1 MTCQP
6 NTEEFKRENLL
17 AGVQFQSGL
26 NKQIINICVY
36 IYIKTESNSN
46 VEFINI
52 QNKNISDNHFGK
64 IEYAV
69 QWEQGL

>member
-1 MTCQP
+1 M
-6 NTEEFKRENLL
+6 
-17 AGVQFQSGL
+17 
-26 NKQIINICVY
+26 Y
-36 IYIKTESNSN
+36 IYIKTENNSN

-52 QNKNISDNHFGK
+52 QNKNISENNFGK